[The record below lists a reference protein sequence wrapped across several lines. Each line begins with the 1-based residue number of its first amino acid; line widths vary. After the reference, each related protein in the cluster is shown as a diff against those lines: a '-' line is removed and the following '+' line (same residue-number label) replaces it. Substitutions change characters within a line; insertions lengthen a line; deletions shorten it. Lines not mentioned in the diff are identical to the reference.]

1 MCRKKFKYRNTN
13 FAILAWLRENYAIGR
28 AKRHRRQ
35 ARRRESD
42 RTIIGIQAVDSL
54 KEDRFG
60 GTARARFPKTAS
72 HPARGAP
79 TGLIEIRFKPNSLA
93 FKSHG
98 VGHYGPVVG
107 FKVDG
112 RPSITHDSKATGDAE
127 ADASNAA
134 YRSASLRTG
143 GSSVSAVGIRSEFRR
158 PTHLARRVAN
168 LNRRRGSSYRT
179 FPPRPAIVAVPGGR
193 RGEAP
198 GRRTSRRVPASP
210 SISAGG
216 RYESGERP
224 ALCRFGRVVCHAHSP
239 VSSVHRPG
247 SRQRNDVRRVR
258 PACPASGTQGT
269 RPPPPC
275 STVVGAR
282 VPPDAFRAGQSAP
295 HSVYYHILTAVGRTP
310 GPQRSRPCDR
320 PRRRPAPGRTGAR
333 THASPRT
340 RVTSPVGRAPA
351 GRGSTVVAGR
361 GCCKT
366 EIPG

>member
-1 MCRKKFKYRNTN
+1 MYGRLLSVAPRVRSR
-13 FAILAWLRENYAIGR
+13 LRA
-28 AKRHRRQ
+28 
-35 ARRRESD
+35 
-42 RTIIGIQAVDSL
+42 L
-54 KEDRFG
+54 
-60 GTARARFPKTAS
+60 
-72 HPARGAP
+72 
-79 TGLIEIRFKPNSLA
+79 
-93 FKSHG
+93 
-98 VGHYGPVVG
+98 
-107 FKVDG
+107 
-112 RPSITHDSKATGDAE
+112 DA
-127 ADASNAA
+127 
-134 YRSASLRTG
+134 
-143 GSSVSAVGIRSEFRR
+143 
-158 PTHLARRVAN
+158 
-168 LNRRRGSSYRT
+168 RT